1 MPLDYKHLLT
11 AALLSSSLIACS
23 GEAHQQKQSVPV
35 SDTPAKAVGAAP
47 AELAIPIEEKA
58 ERHEANDTV
67 QAETQA
73 AAEKA
78 AAETKAALDT
88 ERLAREARAA
98 EDALESKARLEEQA
112 RLEAQRRR
120 EREAQA
126 VKDTPEQAIIDP
138 PKTIQNIDITPPAT
152 ISPDPISSEP
162 ISSESASQTA
172 VRPEAAPINSA
183 ANQAVSTQPAASS
196 PEPQAIKIGPNA
208 AYNNFLSKY
217 VRPVNGI
224 NLVAY
229 DKVTPEDRDA
239 LRAYIETLSARDI
252 EALPQD
258 AEMATWFNLYNAK
271 TIELILENYPTKSIR
286 KISNPWKKDRLIVNG
301 KKMSLDDIEHNTV
314 RRKYNEPRVHYAFN
328 CASIGCPNVKLTAWE
343 ATSLEADLSQAA
355 RDFIASERGVSI
367 QDGKVTAS
375 SIFKWYKKDFG
386 GNEDALLD
394 HFRQY
399 AVGPK
404 KAALEQADDINKYKY
419 DWDLNIQ

>member
-1 MPLDYKHLLT
+1 MPLHYKKLLT
-11 AALLSSSLIACS
+11 AALLSSSLVACS
-23 GEAHQQKQSVPV
+23 GETQPPKQSA
-35 SDTPAKAVGAAP
+35 PAADIPAETVDNNAPDAAP
-47 AELAIPIEEKA
+47 ADPIINIEEKA
-58 ERHEANDTV
+58 PTQQTNETV
-67 QAETQA
+67 QAELQI

-78 AAETKAALDT
+78 EAEAKAALNA
-88 ERLAREARAA
+88 ERQAREARAA
-98 EDALESKARLEEQA
+98 EEALKNKERLEEQA
-112 RLEAQRRR
+112 RLEAQRRKDK
-120 EREAQA
+120 EAQA
-126 VKDTPEQAIIDP
+126 LKDRAEQAVINP
-138 PKTIQNIDITPPAT
+138 PQTVQDIDISPAN
-152 ISPDPISSEP
+152 
-162 ISSESASQTA
+162 SASQESEP
-172 VRPEAAPINSA
+172 PEI
-183 ANQAVSTQPAASS
+183 QAVNGLQNQPTSAQPSLAS
-196 PEPQAIKIGPNA
+196 PEPSTLKAGPNA
-208 AYNNFLSKY
+208 AYNDFLSKY

-229 DKVTPEDRDA
+229 DKVTPQDRA
-239 LRAYIETLSARDI
+239 VLRTYIETLSAIDI

-286 KISNPWKKDRLIVNG
+286 KISNPWKKDRLVVNG

-343 ATSLEADLSQAA
+343 AASLDADLTQAA

-367 QDGKVTAS
+367 QDGKITAS

-399 AVGPK
+399 AVGSK
-404 KAALEQADDINKYKY
+404 KAALDAADDIRKYKY